1 MAAGQQRPSHRSR
14 HTSPHDGPGP
24 ERTDT
29 ATAPGQ
35 IGPGQIGPGQIG
47 PGQIGP
53 GQIGPGQ
60 IGPGQIAP
68 GQIGPGHA
76 GPGQVGPSLAGAG
89 RTDRSQAAAIE
100 DYALIGDCHTAALV
114 SKEGSI
120 DWLCWPRFDSPACF
134 AALLG
139 SPDNGRW
146 RIAPVALVTPTETPA
161 DPTAT
166 PADPTATPAD
176 PTAASADPIE
186 APADPTDRS
195 AAAASAE
202 PGTPAATAAAAE
214 NPVKVTR
221 GYRPGTLILETLFET
236 RTGSVAVIDFMAVET
251 NSLVRI
257 VEGRTGTVDMQLDL
271 SLRFEY
277 GSAVPWVT
285 RLNHGSGVRAIVG
298 PDQVVLQSD
307 IKLHGFA
314 MTTIAS
320 FTAEAGKRTRFVLTH
335 AASHLPMPVPP
346 HADQALDDT
355 DAAWTSWS
363 GRCSYRGS
371 YRAEVQ
377 RSLLTLKA
385 LSYYPTG
392 GIVAAPT
399 TSLPE
404 QPGGSRNWDYR
415 FCWLRDA
422 TFTLLALMH
431 AGYREEAQAWGAW
444 LRRSVAGS
452 PTQLQTLYGIA
463 GERWVQEW
471 EVPWL
476 GGYQGAAP
484 VRIGNAASTQLQ
496 LDVYGELIDALY
508 QETVLGLTRPGASW
522 PLQRALMAHLE
533 KIWELPDESI
543 WEVRGGAQ
551 NFTFS
556 KVMVWVAVDRAI
568 RGAEAHKLPA
578 PLERWRALRT
588 RIHDTVCREG
598 FSVERDSFVQYFG
611 GDTLDASLLL
621 LPLVG
626 FLPPEDKRIQGTVRA
641 IGRDLMI
648 DGLVRRYH
656 TSETSDGLTG
666 GEGVFLACS
675 FWYVDN
681 LVLQGQHQE
690 AREMFDRLLALSNDV
705 GLLAEEYEPVGR
717 RQLGNFPQAFS
728 HLALINS
735 ALNLDSHAGPAAQ
748 RSQAA
753 EPDDAGVPTEY

>member
-1 MAAGQQRPSHRSR
+1 MAAGHDRPHRS
-14 HTSPHDGPGP
+14 HHQADSPDGP
-24 ERTDT
+24 DLK
-29 ATAPGQ
+29 Q
-35 IGPGQIGPGQIG
+35 
-47 PGQIGP
+47 
-53 GQIGPGQ
+53 
-60 IGPGQIAP
+60 
-68 GQIGPGHA
+68 A
-76 GPGQVGPSLAGAG
+76 GPTQAGSPAEPSQ
-89 RTDRSQAAAIE
+89 TAAIE

-114 SKEGSI
+114 SKDGSI

-146 RIAPVALVTPTETPA
+146 RIAPAET
-161 DPTAT
+161 
-166 PADPTATPAD
+166 
-176 PTAASADPIE
+176 
-186 APADPTDRS
+186 
-195 AAAASAE
+195 
-202 PGTPAATAAAAE
+202 
-214 NPVKVTR
+214 PVKVTR
-221 GYRPGTLILETLFET
+221 QYWPGTLILETLFET
-236 RTGSVAVIDFMAVET
+236 ASGSVALIDFMAVERD
-251 NSLVRI
+251 SIVRI
-257 VEGRTGTVDMQLDL
+257 VEGRSGSVEMKFDL
-271 SLRFEY
+271 SMRFEY
-277 GSAVPWVT
+277 GSVVPWVT
-285 RLNHGSGVRAIVG
+285 RLNHGSGIRAIAG
-298 PDQVVLQSD
+298 PDQVVLNSD
-307 IKLHGFA
+307 IKLHGKA
-314 MTTIAS
+314 MTTVAS
-320 FTAEAGKRTRFVLTH
+320 FTAEAGHRTRFALTH
-335 AASHLPMPVPP
+335 AASHLPLPSPP

-355 DAAWTSWS
+355 DAAWTSWT
-363 GRCSYRGS
+363 GRGTYRGS

-415 FCWLRDA
+415 YCWLRDA

-452 PTQLQTLYGIA
+452 PAQLQTLYGLA
-463 GERWVQEW
+463 GERWTLEW

-476 GGYQGAAP
+476 SGYQGASP
-484 VRIGNAASTQLQ
+484 VRIGNAASGQLQ

-508 QETVLGLTRPGASW
+508 QETVLGLSRPAASW
-522 PLQRALMAHLE
+522 DLQRSLIGHLE
-533 KIWELPDESI
+533 KIWENPDESI

-556 KVMVWVAVDRAI
+556 KVMVWVAMDRAI
-568 RGAEAHKLPA
+568 RGAESFNLPA
-578 PLERWRALRT
+578 PLDRWRALRA

-598 FSVERDSFVQYFG
+598 FSPERNSFVQYFG

-626 FLPPEDKRIQGTVRA
+626 FLPPDDPRIRGTVEA
-641 IGRDLMI
+641 IGRDLMVN
-648 DGLVRRYH
+648 GLIRRYH
-656 TSETSDGLTG
+656 TAETQDGLTG

-681 LVLQGQHQE
+681 LVLQDRHQE
-690 AREMFDRLLALSNDV
+690 AREMFERLLALANDV
-705 GLLAEEYEPVGR
+705 GLLAEEYDPVGH

-735 ALNLDSHAGPAAQ
+735 ALNLDTHAGPAAQ
-748 RSQAA
+748 RSQGG
-753 EPDDAGVPTEY
+753 EPGDGEPANTDADPNR